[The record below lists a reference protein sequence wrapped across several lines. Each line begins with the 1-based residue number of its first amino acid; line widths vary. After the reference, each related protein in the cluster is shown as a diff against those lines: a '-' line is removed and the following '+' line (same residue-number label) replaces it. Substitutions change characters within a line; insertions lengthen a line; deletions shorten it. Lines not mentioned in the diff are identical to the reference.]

1 MSTTD
6 LFNSNLLKF
15 LYNLQ
20 NTLENI
26 KHKKQIIIKLNTLK
40 NLIHINKNVIIV
52 LFKQNILQYKD
63 HILYENMDVLK
74 DLNKLSIFNKIELE
88 DIWNTMDIEN
98 QQISWN
104 YLKTFVLLS
113 NNYK

>member
-6 LFNSNLLKF
+6 LFNSNLLQF

-26 KHKKQIIIKLNTLK
+26 EYKKQIIIKLNRLKTL
-40 NLIHINKNVIIV
+40 ISINKNVIIA

-63 HILYENMDVLK
+63 DILYENIDVLK
-74 DLNKLSIFNKIELE
+74 DLNKLSIFNEIELE
-88 DIWNTMDIEN
+88 KIWNIMDIEN

-113 NNYK
+113 NNY

>member
-6 LFNSNLLKF
+6 LFNSNLIQF

-26 KHKKQIIIKLNTLK
+26 ELKNQIIIKLHTLK
-40 NLIHINKNVIIV
+40 NLIRINKNVVIA

-63 HILYENMDVLK
+63 EILYENTYILK
-74 DLNKLSIFNKIELE
+74 ELNKLSIFNEIELE
-88 DIWNTMDIEN
+88 QIWNTMNIEN